1 VILGQEIIYNF
12 AMFISKI
19 MDYQNLSDEQF
30 KRRFGVYKQTYRKM
44 VESVKSVEAD
54 SNSPSKRGPKP
65 KLSIEEQVLVTL
77 EYWREYRTYF
87 HIGTSWKLSESTI
100 CRIVNK
106 TEKMLLQSG
115 NFRLKG
121 KKALLNQA
129 EIPVITVMDVTETPI
144 ERPQKKQKD
153 FFGG

>member
-1 VILGQEIIYNF
+1 
-12 AMFISKI
+12 MFISKI

-87 HIGTSWKLSESTI
+87 HIGTSWELSESTI

-121 KKALLNQA
+121 KKA
-129 EIPVITVMDVTETPI
+129 
-144 ERPQKKQKD
+144 
-153 FFGG
+153 